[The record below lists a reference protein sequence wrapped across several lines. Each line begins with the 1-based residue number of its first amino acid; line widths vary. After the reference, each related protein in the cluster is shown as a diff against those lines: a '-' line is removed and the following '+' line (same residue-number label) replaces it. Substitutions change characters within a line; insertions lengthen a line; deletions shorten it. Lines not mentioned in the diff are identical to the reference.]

1 VSRANEER
9 LRGGTGMDQPTLLSA
24 STLTGD
30 EVVNLNDEKLGKIE
44 DIMLDTH
51 EGKIRYAVLS
61 FGGFLGMG
69 DRLFAIPWSAL
80 TLDAPNKRFTLD
92 VDQER
97 LKNAPGFNK
106 DNWPSWSDPAWS
118 ASVDSYY
125 RATGASSTTNR

>member
-1 VSRANEER
+1 
-9 LRGGTGMDQPTLLSA
+9 MDQPTLLSA
-24 STLTGD
+24 DTITGD
-30 EVVNLNDEKLGKIE
+30 EVVNLKDEKLGTIE

-61 FGGFLGMG
+61 CGGFLGMG

-106 DNWPSWSDPAWS
+106 DNWPSWSDPTWS

-125 RATGASSTTNR
+125 RASTPGTTTTR